1 MEMSAG
7 FPERLSPK
15 LRMNYAGLLRQEE
28 PLAMASCHKS
38 LQFEDASATT
48 RRLFGLRGGGGRQ
61 DALLTEEAVGSL
73 AIDEDLEDLAAY
85 KKAKKQ
91 GAGRKKED
99 GLPRQGGDKVT
110 GGGQTLHGFNRRTGQ
125 RIR

>member
-1 MEMSAG
+1 MGMSAG
-7 FPERLSPK
+7 FPERFPPR
-15 LRMNYAGLLRQEE
+15 LRMNYAGLPRQEE

-48 RRLFGLRGGGGRQ
+48 RRLFGLRGGCGRQ
-61 DALLTEEAVGSL
+61 DALLTEEEAGSL
-73 AIDEDLEDLAAY
+73 AIDENLENLAAY